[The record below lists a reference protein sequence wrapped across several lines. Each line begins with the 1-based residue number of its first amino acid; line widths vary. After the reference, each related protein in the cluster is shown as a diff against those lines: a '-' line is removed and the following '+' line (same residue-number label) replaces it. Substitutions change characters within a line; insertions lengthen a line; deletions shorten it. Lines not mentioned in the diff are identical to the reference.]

1 MSGRLFEIGEIGE
14 IGKVEEED
22 WEGKEE
28 NQGQA
33 STAWHRPSHLSTIM
47 WMECNDWN
55 EQVSK
60 MIPFC
65 AVSLLVVPTKLT
77 AGRFLLLINY

>member
-14 IGKVEEED
+14 RGEVGEED
-22 WEGKEE
+22 WEGGKEE

-33 STAWHRPSHLSTIM
+33 STAWHRPSHLSTIRLGG
-47 WMECNDWN
+47 WN

-65 AVSLLVVPTKLT
+65 AVRLLVVPTKLT
-77 AGRFLLLINY
+77 TAGRFLLLLNY